1 MKKLILSLL
10 LIGCSIIV
18 NAQIKNLDKLPQ
30 AKRDSI
36 LLEIARQTVLKYA
49 PDYYND
55 INNQPPLIKKII
67 MPTGDK
73 DAGRV
78 RFVVRFLYEKEFYDK
93 YPNADCV
100 SDLGDVSIWEDTG
113 LASEIA
119 FEGLGIRELDKPSK
133 IRSANG
139 KHLTIKKKRT

>member
-55 INNQPPLIKKII
+55 INNQPPLIEKII
-67 MPTGDK
+67 IPTGDK

-78 RFVVRFLYEKEFYDK
+78 YFVVRFFYEKEFYDK
-93 YPNADCV
+93 YPEAVDA
-100 SDLGDVSIWEDTG
+100 SYLGRVCIWENTG
-113 LASEIA
+113 LANRID
-119 FEGLGIRELDKPSK
+119 FEGLGIAELDKPSK